1 LRIPRPLRAAPRALV
16 CLVALLAGIGV
27 CEAADQTSTSSD
39 GVTVTIYP
47 LLVRAPIF
55 GASID
60 LPGVPTAPGTP
71 GGDEGGAASGST
83 GVSINGAYMAGL
95 LVESDRW
102 FGEAYGLWAALSASR
117 ASPRVAVDNDTYFV
131 TARGGY
137 RLFGGLSATGGV
149 RAIHEKLNA
158 TITLPIIDRTVSGT
172 AKDTLWDPMIG
183 VDWRVGSKRLMFD
196 ADFQGG
202 GFGVGTDVD
211 LSADAR
217 VRWRVLKHLELRAG
231 YSVVHFKWTVGDV
244 SIGSLQRTLVTKQ
257 TLNGPEVGFG
267 IVF

>member
-1 LRIPRPLRAAPRALV
+1 LRLLRSLRLATTGLV
-16 CLVALLAGIGV
+16 FLAVLHAGSGV
-27 CEAADQTSTSSD
+27 GEAAEQPSPADE

-60 LPGVPTAPGTP
+60 LPGVPTSPGTP

-83 GVSINGAYMAGL
+83 GISLNGAYMAGM

-117 ASPRVAVDNDTYFV
+117 TSPRVAVDNDTYFV

-137 RLFGGLSATGGV
+137 RLFGGVAATAGV
-149 RAIHEKLNA
+149 RAIHEKLTG

-172 AKDTLWDPMIG
+172 ATDTLWDPMIG
-183 VDWRVGSKRLMFD
+183 VDWRAGSKRLFFD

-202 GFGVGTDVD
+202 GFGVGMDVD

-231 YSVVHFKWTVGDV
+231 YSVVHFKWTVANV
-244 SIGSLQRTLVTKQ
+244 SIGELQRTLVTKQ
-257 TLNGPEVGFG
+257 TLNGPEIGFG

>member
-1 LRIPRPLRAAPRALV
+1 LRLSTLFLRITRALAF
-16 CLVALLAGIGV
+16 LVALQASVGI
-27 CEAADQTSTSSD
+27 CEAAEQAPSPSD
-39 GVTVTIYP
+39 GITVTIYP

-55 GASID
+55 GATVD
-60 LPGVPTAPGTP
+60 LPGVPTVPGTP
-71 GGDEGGAASGST
+71 GGDEGGAVSGST
-83 GVSINGAYMAGL
+83 GVSINGAYMAGM

-117 ASPRVAVDNDTYFV
+117 TSPRVAVDNDTYFV

-137 RLFGGLSATGGV
+137 RLFGGVAATAGV
-149 RAIHEKLNA
+149 RAIHVKLDA
-158 TITLPIIDRTVSGT
+158 TITLPILDRTVSGT

-183 VDWRVGSKRLMFD
+183 VDWRVGSNRLIFD

-217 VRWRVLKHLELRAG
+217 VRWRVVKHLELRAG
-231 YSVVHFKWTVGDV
+231 YSVVHFKWTVADV